1 MLGINF
7 CSWLKAVESM
17 LKRRLFMIVVT
28 GGAGFIGSAFV
39 WELNQAGITNV
50 VIVDDL
56 QNSDKWHNLVGLQFE
71 DYLHKDDF
79 LDFISEDELPYKISA
94 VVHMGACSATTE
106 TDMDYLMENNYQ
118 YTVILA
124 QWALANKARFI
135 YASSG
140 ATYGDGVN
148 GFCDGH
154 EGLESLRPLN
164 RYGYSKHLFDLYAKR
179 NNLLDK
185 IVGLK
190 FFNVF
195 GPNEYHKGD
204 MRSVV
209 CKAYDQIRQ
218 TGRLKLFKSYQPQ
231 YADGSQMRDF
241 VYVKDCVAVMKWLL
255 DHPKVNGIYNV
266 GTGIARTWLDLGN
279 AIFKA
284 MDLAPQID
292 FIEMPDALKAH
303 YQYYT
308 QADISKLKGTGCPV
322 EFRLLEDS
330 VRDYVAQYLQRSAC
344 LDSASVRKGF
354 A

>member
-1 MLGINF
+1 
-7 CSWLKAVESM
+7 
-17 LKRRLFMIVVT
+17 MIVVT

-39 WELNQAGITNV
+39 WELNRAGITDI

-56 QNSDKWHNLVGLQFE
+56 STSDKWHNLVGLQFV
-71 DYLHKDDF
+71 DYLHKDEF
-79 LDFISEDELPYKISA
+79 LDFIAEDELPYKVQA

-124 QWALANKARFI
+124 QWACANKARFI

-140 ATYGDGVN
+140 ATYGAGEH
-148 GFCDGH
+148 GFSDAH
-154 EGLESLRPLN
+154 EGLDALRPLN
-164 RYGYSKHLFDLYAKR
+164 RYGYSKHLFDLYAEKNKISDR
-179 NNLLDK
+179 

-255 DHPKVNGIYNV
+255 DHPKVCGIYNV
-266 GTGIARTWLDLGN
+266 GTGVARTWLDLGE

-284 MDLAPQID
+284 MGLAPQID
-292 FIEMPDALKAH
+292 FIEMPEALKTH

-308 QADISKLKGTGCPV
+308 QADISKLKATGCPV
-322 EFRLLEDS
+322 EFRTLENS
-330 VRDYVAQYLQRSAC
+330 VQDYVALYLKNFAY
-344 LDSASVRKGF
+344 LDSAGGCK